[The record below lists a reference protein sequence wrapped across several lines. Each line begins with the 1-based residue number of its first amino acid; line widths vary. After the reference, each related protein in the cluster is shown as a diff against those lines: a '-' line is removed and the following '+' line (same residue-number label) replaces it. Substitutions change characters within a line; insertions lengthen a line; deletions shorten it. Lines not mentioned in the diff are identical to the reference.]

1 MIARLGEKLLPFAA
15 RENSRGEHR
24 FKSSCGS
31 SRGLLPGTNLPNYNK
46 AEAKF
51 ILYSM
56 RSGIPDGCQVDGSCS
71 PAGFFHFSNRLLHWS
86 PAFFGLLQFHLDKVS
101 QMHLSL
107 WALRAFFFI
116 VAVGLAFSLTS
127 GRDAPDDFR
136 IKMNVYALFTIGSL
150 AVIAIDILIK
160 RKRIDLITSV
170 YFGILVGLLLTYI
183 FSLALTP
190 LFESYATTITSD
202 FALTEQ
208 DVRSIVLSFLG
219 VVISYSCVSI
229 LWQTKDDF
237 RFIIPYVEFSKDV
250 KGAVPYILD
259 TSVVIDGRIADI
271 VETGI
276 IENQLIL
283 PRFALMELQAIA
295 DSSDK
300 LRRSR
305 GRRGLDVLNR
315 LRNNETVDLKIY
327 DQEVP
332 EMKGQPVDMKLLIL
346 AKSLGGK
353 IVTGDFN
360 LNKVAKLQNVPVINL
375 NEVANSLKPV
385 FLPGEHLKV
394 KVVKAGEGLNQGI
407 GYLDD
412 GTMIVIEDGRQHIG
426 ENVDITVTSMLQ
438 TNAGRMVFGRYEANA

>member
-1 MIARLGEKLLPFAA
+1 M
-15 RENSRGEHR
+15 N
-24 FKSSCGS
+24 
-31 SRGLLPGTNLPNYNK
+31 
-46 AEAKF
+46 
-51 ILYSM
+51 
-56 RSGIPDGCQVDGSCS
+56 
-71 PAGFFHFSNRLLHWS
+71 
-86 PAFFGLLQFHLDKVS
+86 
-101 QMHLSL
+101 LSL
-107 WALRAFFFI
+107 WALRAFFFL
-116 VAVGLAFSLTS
+116 VSVGLAISVTS
-127 GRDAPDDFR
+127 GSGNR
-136 IKMNVYALFTIGSL
+136 ISFATTLAIYALFVIGSI
-150 AVIAIDILIK
+150 VAIVLDVLIK

-190 LFESYATTITSD
+190 AFENYAATIGPD
-202 FALTEQ
+202 AALPP
-208 DVRSIVLSFLG
+208 DMLKSIVIAFLG
-219 VVISYSCVSI
+219 VIISYICVSF

-250 KGAVPYILD
+250 RGAMPYILD

-295 DSSDK
+295 DSSDR

-315 LRNNETVDLKIY
+315 LRSNENVDLKIY
-327 DQEVP
+327 DRELP
-332 EMKGQPVDMKLLIL
+332 EMKGQPVDLKLLTL
-346 AKSLGGK
+346 AKHLGGK
-353 IVTGDFN
+353 VVTGDYN

-385 FLPGEHLKV
+385 FLPGEQMSV
-394 KVVKAGEGLNQGI
+394 KVVKAGEGPTQGV

-426 ENVDITVTSMLQ
+426 NTVNIMVTSMLQ
-438 TNAGRMVFGRYEANA
+438 TNAGRMVFGKFESVA